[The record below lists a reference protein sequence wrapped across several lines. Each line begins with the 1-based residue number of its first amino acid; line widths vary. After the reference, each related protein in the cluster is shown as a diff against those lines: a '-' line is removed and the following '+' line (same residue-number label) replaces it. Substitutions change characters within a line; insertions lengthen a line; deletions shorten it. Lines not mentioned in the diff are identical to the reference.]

1 MKIVHVLYQGWGEN
15 WPLGTLADDGQQ
27 LLFEYSPQALAED
40 LSLSPRY
47 LPLQKQAIGHF
58 PPHQWRLPG
67 LFADSLP
74 DGWGMLLM
82 DKLFRKQGI
91 RLEQFSPLDRLS
103 FIGHRGMGALTYEPD
118 TQGDVLADTVDL
130 VALAQETVLVLQG
143 ADTETLQRLALLGG
157 SPQGARPKVLVFYDP
172 ASARIS
178 TTPMHAG
185 SGWLVKFQAMG
196 EHKEVC
202 AIEAF
207 YAQLA
212 RACGLDVPDTHVF
225 DLSAKQAALGI
236 ERFDLVQGQ
245 RVPIHSLAGF
255 LHADFRIPS
264 AVDYTTFLRA
274 TRMLTRDERE
284 VQKAFERAVFNV
296 LFHNRDDHPKNL
308 AFRMDAQRHWKLAPC
323 FDLTYSQSPGGEH
336 QMDVCGEGLN
346 IQRSHLM
353 QLAQNGGLDQRWA
366 LQRLDGMLDVV
377 DQWREL
383 VSGFDTRQR
392 TAQAILQSVQK
403 QQSRLA

>member
-323 FDLTYSQSPGGEH
+323 FDLTYSQGPGGEH

-383 VSGFDTRQR
+383 VSGFDIRQR

>member
-255 LHADFRIPS
+255 LHSDFRIPS

-383 VSGFDTRQR
+383 VSGFDIRQR